1 MLYKIFVFK
10 LTSRY
15 NKDEVRFMNYIGK
28 KIDDF
33 KVKAFQNGK
42 RKVIS

>member
-15 NKDEVRFMNYIGK
+15 NKYEVRFMNYIGK
-28 KIDDF
+28 EIDDF
-33 KVKAFQNGK
+33 KVKEIGRASC
-42 RKVIS
+42 RERV